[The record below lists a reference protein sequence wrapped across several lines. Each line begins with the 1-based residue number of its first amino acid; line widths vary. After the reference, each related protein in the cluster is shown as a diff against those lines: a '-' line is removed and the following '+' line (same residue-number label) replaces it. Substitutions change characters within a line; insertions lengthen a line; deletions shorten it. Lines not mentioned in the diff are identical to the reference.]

1 VFHNDS
7 ALFVNENHYYYHYQQ
22 IINPEFTFFVT
33 SSGTAGK
40 PTGQVAT
47 QPLLIYVP
55 ISGKCPYYFE
65 STCLSQESH
74 MSQSRPL
81 EGLRVVELGQLLAG
95 PFAGTV
101 LGYFGAEVIKVE
113 PPTGDPIR
121 QWREVRNGMSLWY
134 HSLARNKKSVT
145 LDLKSDKGRE
155 LAFDLLTK
163 ADVVIENFRPGAMES
178 WGLGPEQVKAKNPG
192 IIYARISGYGQ
203 SGPFSEKPGYASVT
217 EGYGGFRYINGE
229 PGKAPVRPNISLG
242 DTVAAIH
249 AALGVALA
257 LIERNKSGKGQVVD
271 VALYESI
278 FNLLEGIVPEFDGA
292 GVVREPS
299 GTTITG
305 IVPTNTYLCSDE
317 KHVVIGGNGDSIFKR
332 LMTEAGRED
341 MANDPELEH
350 NQGRVTHEQ
359 KIDDAL
365 AKWCSEHTSAE
376 IISKLEAARVPV
388 GPIYS
393 VEDMMTDPHYI
404 ARGMF
409 ETVEIDGEPL
419 KIPAIMPK
427 LSDTPGRTDW
437 PGAKIGQHN
446 AEILGDLLG
455 LSEDELSG
463 LSSDGVTC

>member
-1 VFHNDS
+1 M
-7 ALFVNENHYYYHYQQ
+7 
-22 IINPEFTFFVT
+22 NP
-33 SSGTAGK
+33 
-40 PTGQVAT
+40 
-47 QPLLIYVP
+47 
-55 ISGKCPYYFE
+55 
-65 STCLSQESH
+65 
-74 MSQSRPL
+74 SRPL

-121 QWREVRNGMSLWY
+121 QWREVRDGMSLWY

-145 LDLKSDKGRE
+145 LDLKTDRGCE
-155 LAFDLLTK
+155 LAFELLSK

-178 WGLGPEQVKAKNPG
+178 WGLGPDSVKAVNPG

-203 SGPFSEKPGYASVT
+203 TGPFSEKPGYASVT

-257 LIERNKSGKGQVVD
+257 IIERHKSGEGQVVD

-278 FNLLEGIVPEFDGA
+278 FNLLEGIVPEYDGA

-305 IVPTNTYLCSDE
+305 IVPTNTYRCGDG
-317 KHVVIGGNGDSIFKR
+317 KFVVIGGNGDSIFKR
-332 LMTEAGRED
+332 LMTEAGRQD
-341 MANDPELEH
+341 MADDPELAQ
-350 NQGRVTHEQ
+350 NQGRVIHE
-359 KIDDAL
+359 KRIDAAL
-365 AKWCSEHTSAE
+365 EEWCGAHTAAE
-376 IISKLEAARVPV
+376 IISRLEAARVPV

-393 VEDMMTDPHYI
+393 VEDMMQDEHYI

-409 ETVEIDGEPL
+409 ESIEVDGKPL
-419 KIPAIMPK
+419 KIPAILPK
-427 LSDTPGRTDW
+427 LTKTPGRTDW
-437 PGAKIGQHN
+437 PGAKIGDHN
-446 AEILGDLLG
+446 QEILGDLLG
-455 LSEDELSG
+455 LSASELQQ
-463 LSSDGVTC
+463 LHDDGITC